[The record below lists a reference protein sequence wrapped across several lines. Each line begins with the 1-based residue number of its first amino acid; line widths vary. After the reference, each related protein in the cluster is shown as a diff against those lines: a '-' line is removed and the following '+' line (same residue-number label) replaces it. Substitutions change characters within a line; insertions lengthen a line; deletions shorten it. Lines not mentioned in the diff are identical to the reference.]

1 MKGKDLLL
9 KLQRRKVVVLDAHE
23 LTGLLESAET
33 IREDDTSIAGPIRIL
48 RIDRLIVVQETT
60 AEKKEVV
67 VRRLRSLEEAESF
80 VDQRL
85 AVCERMWDGCGC
97 KIDYFS

>member
-1 MKGKDLLL
+1 VKGKDLLL
-9 KLQRRKVVVLDAHE
+9 ELQRRKVVVLDADDLME
-23 LTGLLESAET
+23 LLESAET

-60 AEKKEVV
+60 TEKREVV
-67 VRRLRSLEEAESF
+67 VRGFRSLEEAQSF

-85 AVCERMWDGCGC
+85 ATYERMWDGCGC